1 MLLYTNL
8 SVTGGGKLALFKRLQ
23 NWLYDRPT
31 KVLGI
36 DFSHDALKIVSMK
49 MVNSPC
55 AVDKMAAFDWPLEL
69 QNGGWVTQPE
79 VTGDFLKSCLTKQG
93 FSGTRAVVSAGS
105 QVAFVREIDF
115 PVMNETELESAMQ
128 WDAEQYIPME
138 PGSYYYDYL
147 SGGKGNSDLEMKVL
161 LFAASKEWIDS
172 VERTL
177 AMAGVRLLAVETE
190 AVAVKRLVPDLQDF
204 LLLDMGARTSQ
215 LTVFQRGWP
224 VAQRNIPL
232 GGAAL
237 TNALAEKLGEEL
249 EEAERIKRYRQDAAQ
264 LLCQFSSEE
273 ESVFTELGREVQRTA
288 DYYRVNNAAALFST
302 VVVTGGGWLS
312 GCEDS
317 LASFLH
323 VSVRTLRPFSALSL
337 SREQWDADYLTRLE
351 GRMAVCVGLCLREA
365 REHEAQD

>member
-1 MLLYTNL
+1 MLSYTNL
-8 SVTGGGKLALFKRLQ
+8 IVTGGGKLALFKWLQ

-36 DFSHDALKIVSMK
+36 DFSHDALKILSMK
-49 MVNSPC
+49 TGNSPC
-55 AVDKMAAFDWPLEL
+55 ALEKLAAFDWPLEL
-69 QNGGWVTQPE
+69 QNNGWVTQPE
-79 VTGDFLKSCLTKQG
+79 AAGDFLKACLTKQG
-93 FSGTRAVVSAGS
+93 ISATRAVVSAGS

-115 PVMNETELESAMQ
+115 PAMTETELASAMQ

-161 LFAASKEWIDS
+161 LFAASKEWVDA
-172 VERTL
+172 VERIL
-177 AMAGVRLLAVETE
+177 AMAGIRLLSVETE
-190 AVAVKRLVPDLQDF
+190 AIAVKRLVPELQDF

-237 TNALAEKLGEEL
+237 TNALAEKLGEEM

-264 LLCQFSSEE
+264 LLCQFAPDEE
-273 ESVFTELGREVQRTA
+273 NVFTELGREVQRTA
-288 DYYRVNNAAALFST
+288 DYYRVNNAEAVFST
-302 VVVTGGGWLS
+302 VVVTGGGWLPACS
-312 GCEDS
+312 DS
-317 LASFLH
+317 LSSFLH
-323 VSVRTLRPFSALSL
+323 ISVRTLRPFSAVSL
-337 SREQWDADYLTRLE
+337 PLTQWDADYLSRLE

-365 REHEAQD
+365 REHEAYD